1 MSHGT
6 CAWAGA
12 CWRASKSKA
21 AAAAVSRFNG
31 RDGHCWNQL
40 AYHMPVYISIYHI
53 VIYLSYQ
60 ILAHT
65 SHTFLCLPSFGLAN
79 QFGFLQPF
87 AINAPPCSSH
97 PAWSSARFK
106 LRCPKS
112 FLKSALETIPVG
124 LSYNSFC
131 CPGLRDRKR
140 DKWK

>member
-1 MSHGT
+1 MVLVPGLEHAGVWHQSRRPRLLQFPGFMEEMDTVGT
-6 CAWAGA
+6 SWHIIYQCI
-12 CWRASKSKA
+12 S
-21 AAAAVSRFNG
+21 
-31 RDGHCWNQL
+31 
-40 AYHMPVYISIYHI
+40 VYI
-53 VIYLSYQ
+53 IYLSYQ

-131 CPGLRDRKR
+131 CPRLRDRKR